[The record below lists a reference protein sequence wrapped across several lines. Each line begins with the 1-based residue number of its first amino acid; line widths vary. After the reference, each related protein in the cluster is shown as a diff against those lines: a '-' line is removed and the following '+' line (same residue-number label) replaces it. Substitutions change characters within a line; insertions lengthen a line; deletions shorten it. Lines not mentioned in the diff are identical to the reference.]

1 MQIDPSILDMAA
13 KLGPWGIILVISYL
27 VFKNGFPSI
36 PPSITPS
43 PVLPTT
49 PVSPAVSPT
58 GQPTSID
65 ATGRPLVDL
74 LAAAIAAAL
83 DARGIPRLP
92 FKLPFG
98 DLPPG
103 DAPAAP
109 GARVE
114 QLKAARDEYEAMRQH
129 FAGGQAKT

>member
-1 MQIDPSILDMAA
+1 MQIDPQLLDLAT
-13 KLGPWGIILVISYL
+13 KFGPWGIVLVIAYL
-27 VFKNGFPSI
+27 FFKNGFPSLT
-36 PPSITPS
+36 PAITPS
-43 PVLPTT
+43 QPAT
-49 PVSPAVSPT
+49 PVIPTAPLVSPT

-98 DLPPG
+98 DLPA
-103 DAPAAP
+103 DTPAAP

-129 FAGGQAKT
+129 FAGKT

>member
-1 MQIDPSILDMAA
+1 MQIDPSILDVAA
-13 KLGPWGIILVISYL
+13 KLGPWGIILVIAYL
-27 VFKNGFPSI
+27 VFKNGF
-36 PPSITPS
+36 PSITPS

-92 FKLPFG
+92 FKLPLG
-98 DLPPG
+98 DLPP
-103 DAPAAP
+103 DAAPAIKI
-109 GARVE
+109 E
-114 QLKAARDEYEAMRQH
+114 QLKSARDEYETVRQH
-129 FAGGQAKT
+129 FLSQPKT

>member
-1 MQIDPSILDMAA
+1 MQIDPATLDILL
-13 KLGPWGIILVISYL
+13 KFGPWGAILYIAYIL
-27 VFKNGFPSI
+27 FKNGFPNT
-36 PPSITPS
+36 PPPTP
-43 PVLPTT
+43 LIPTT
-49 PVSPAVSPT
+49 PVVSPT
-58 GQPTSID
+58 GQPVSID

-98 DLPPG
+98 DLPP

-114 QLKAARDEYEAMRQH
+114 QLKAARDEYEAMRSH
-129 FAGGQAKT
+129 FLGGQAKT

>member
-1 MQIDPSILDMAA
+1 MQIDPATLDMLL
-13 KLGPWGIILVISYL
+13 KFGPWGAIIYIAYIL
-27 VFKNGFPSI
+27 FKNGFPTPNS
-36 PPSITPS
+36 PPAAPVTP
-43 PVLPTT
+43 LIPTT
-49 PVSPAVSPT
+49 PVVSPT

-92 FKLPFG
+92 FKLPLG
-98 DLPPG
+98 DLPP
-103 DAPAAP
+103 DAAPAIKI
-109 GARVE
+109 E
-114 QLKAARDEYEAMRQH
+114 QLKSARDEYEAMRQH

>member
-13 KLGPWGIILVISYL
+13 KLGPWGIILVIAYL

-92 FKLPFG
+92 FKLPLG
-98 DLPPG
+98 DLPP
-103 DAPAAP
+103 DAAPAIKI
-109 GARVE
+109 E
-114 QLKAARDEYEAMRQH
+114 QLKSARDEYETMRQH
-129 FAGGQAKT
+129 FLSQPKT

>member
-1 MQIDPSILDMAA
+1 MQIDPATLDMLL
-13 KLGPWGIILVISYL
+13 KFGPWGAIIYIAYIL
-27 VFKNGFPSI
+27 FKNGFPTPNS
-36 PPSITPS
+36 PPAAPATP
-43 PVLPTT
+43 LIPTT
-49 PVSPAVSPT
+49 PVVSPT

-103 DAPAAP
+103 DTPAAP

-129 FAGGQAKT
+129 FAGKT